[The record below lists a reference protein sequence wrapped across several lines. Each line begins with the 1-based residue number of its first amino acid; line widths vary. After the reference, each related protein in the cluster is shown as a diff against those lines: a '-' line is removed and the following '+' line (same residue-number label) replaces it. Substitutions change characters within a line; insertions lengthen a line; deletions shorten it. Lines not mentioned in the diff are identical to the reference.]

1 MLQINVESSVVTD
14 NTTIWNINPLWQ
26 GQSTSV
32 NSHINTHKHAD
43 IYTHKHIHAQIHMKT
58 NTRTHTQTHGQ
69 MDTHRLTHTNM
80 HENKHTH
87 TQRCPINSSC
97 SWPLF
102 ASPPLPVREFLA
114 HVLLLRQ
121 YNQPT
126 PQSLPSPFLCY
137 NTVRRNHH
145 YDSLTLGLYISPWS
159 LTLRAWR

>member
-1 MLQINVESSVVTD
+1 MAQINVESNVVTD
-14 NTTIWNINPLWQ
+14 NTSIWNISPLWQ

-32 NSHINTHKHAD
+32 NSNINTHKHAD

-58 NTRTHTQTHGQ
+58 NTRTQTHGQ

-102 ASPPLPVREFLA
+102 ASPPLPVRESLA
-114 HVLLLRQ
+114 QVLLLRQ
-121 YNQPT
+121 YNHPT

-137 NTVRRNHH
+137 NTVRRNCH
-145 YDSLTLGLYISPWS
+145 YDSLTLGLYLSPWS